1 MGKNMP
7 NVTLCMNVAIKG
19 VFRPYII
26 VFDPKNGHHREL
38 KALKADKL
46 LPPPVLFFL

>member
-1 MGKNMP
+1 VKVPIIG
-7 NVTLCMNVAIKG
+7 I
-19 VFRPYII
+19 FRPYII